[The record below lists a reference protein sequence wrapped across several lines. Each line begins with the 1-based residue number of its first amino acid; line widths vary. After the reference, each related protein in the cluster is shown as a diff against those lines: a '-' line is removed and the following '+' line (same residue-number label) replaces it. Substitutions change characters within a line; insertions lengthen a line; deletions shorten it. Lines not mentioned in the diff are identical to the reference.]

1 MMASDIASDSRLI
14 LEAYAVARPAQ
25 DVTEAELA
33 VLRVLWDRGSATI
46 RQISEALYPDGGA
59 SRYATVQKL
68 LERLETKGCVE
79 RDRSESVHRFSAAI
93 DREDLIGSRLR
104 AVAETLCDGS
114 LTPLLSHLVRN
125 QGLSREE
132 LSALRALIDEEPRS
146 RKPRGPS

>member
-1 MMASDIASDSRLI
+1 L
-14 LEAYAVARPAQ
+14 ARPSQ

-46 RQISEALYPDGGA
+46 RQISEVLYPEGGV

-68 LERLETKGCVE
+68 LERLEGKSCVD

-93 DREDLIGSRLR
+93 GRDDLIGSRLR

-114 LTPLLSHLVRN
+114 LTPLLSHLVRS

-132 LSALRALIDEEPRS
+132 LTMLRELIGDGKNQP
-146 RKPRGPS
+146 